1 MSRDPV
7 EARKALLAHPLIGQ
21 DELATALL
29 EQLAEAER
37 WAAAGR
43 RGRRDD
49 RLALAVDGGNSKTD
63 LALILADGT
72 VLSAV
77 RGPGSSQQR
86 LGVEGSIEVLGELLE
101 RAAADAGVS
110 TNNGPVA
117 EVGRVLIAGADLP
130 EEEAALRKAL
140 METGW
145 APRTD
150 VANDTFAVLRA
161 GTDLGWGVALVCGA
175 GMNCVGVAEDG
186 RVVRFA
192 ALGRTTGAGAAA
204 RTWGST
210 PSGRRRGVPTVAVPT
225 RASRL
230 PYRPTSPSRLPS
242 TSRARFTSASWRRS
256 GSARPRGPG
265 GGDAGQ
271 VAREIVERLKVEMID
286 LVRVA
291 ISALEMNGRPFEV
304 ILGGGLFR
312 ADGGGLVE
320 AVCAG
325 VGELAPGAT
334 VKAIDAH
341 PIVGAALLALDEL
354 DSEPAAKERVRRSL
368 GAVIDRIDI
377 HRFSTGQARRD
388 YADGEER
395 VVPWLRFATSRPR
408 RSIPGRR
415 FRRSSPWTCRSPT
428 AS

>member
-1 MSRDPV
+1 MS
-7 EARKALLAHPLIGQ
+7 
-21 DELATALL
+21 
-29 EQLAEAER
+29 
-37 WAAAGR
+37 
-43 RGRRDD
+43 D

-192 ALGRTTGAGAAA
+192 ALGRTTGDWGGGEDVGIDALWAAA
-204 RTWGST
+204 RGAD
-210 PSGRRRGVPTVAVPT
+210 GRGPDTRLTHAVPAHFALETPLDVARAIHFGQLAPERLSELAPVVLAEAT
-225 RASRL
+225 R
-230 PYRPTSPSRLPS
+230 
-242 TSRARFTSASWRRS
+242 
-256 GSARPRGPG
+256 
-265 GGDAGQ
+265 DQ
-271 VAREIVERLKVEMID
+271 VAREIVERLKVEMIN

-291 ISALEMNGRPFEV
+291 IRRLEMNGRPFEV

-320 AVCAG
+320 AVSAG

-368 GAVIDRIDI
+368 GAVIDRIDPI
-377 HRFSTGQARRD
+377 AVSTGQAE
-388 YADGEER
+388 AG
-395 VVPWLRFATSRPR
+395 LR
-408 RSIPGRR
+408 
-415 FRRSSPWTCRSPT
+415 
-428 AS
+428 